1 MSTYLVAIVV
11 GLFDYIESSTL
22 EGRRSVF
29 LTPVS
34 FSQGLCYCHSSLT
47 FTFPMVCQY
56 DLGTKV
62 RVYTQV
68 GKTSQG
74 KFALD
79 VGVKSLD
86 LYKE

>member
-1 MSTYLVAIVV
+1 M
-11 GLFDYIESSTL
+11 LFFPY
-22 EGRRSVF
+22 F
-29 LTPVS
+29 L
-34 FSQGLCYCHSSLT
+34 FN
-47 FTFPMVCQY
+47 
-56 DLGTKV
+56 LGTKV

-68 GKTSQG
+68 GQTNQG